1 MKVFSMTEIVLGR
14 SLSYGQA
21 QGEILALSEP
31 ISFWG
36 GVDNSG
42 MIVDAHHPEKGQ
54 SVTGKILVLET
65 GRGSSTGAYGVLEL
79 IRADLAPAGIVLAQT
94 DGVIMTGV
102 LVGAEIYQKKLPVVM
117 VAHTDFSRLKT
128 GLWADL
134 SALPERGTVTVNH

>member
-1 MKVFSMTEIVLGR
+1 MTETILGR

-21 QGEILALSEP
+21 KGEILALSEP

-42 MIVDAHHPEKGQ
+42 IIVDAHHPEKGQ
-54 SVTGKILVLET
+54 SVSGKILVLET

-102 LVGAEIYQKKLPVVM
+102 LVGAEIYGKQLPVLLVP
-117 VAHTDFSRLKT
+117 HDLFSSLKT

-134 SALPERGTVTVNH
+134 IALPDSGTLTLNP